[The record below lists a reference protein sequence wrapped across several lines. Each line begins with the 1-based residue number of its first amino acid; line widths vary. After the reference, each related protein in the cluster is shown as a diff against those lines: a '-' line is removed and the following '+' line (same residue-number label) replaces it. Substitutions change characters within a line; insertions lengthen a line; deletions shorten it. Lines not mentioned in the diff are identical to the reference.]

1 MTTWERKSQ
10 SEQPGEDKRSLK
22 ESPQMDILL
31 SAVLGELTTR
41 SIDFF
46 IKKIFKPKALD
57 VEDRLHMILLRAHV
71 IIDEAM
77 GRQITNQSVLQQLD
91 MLRDAM
97 YRGCYTLDTFRYQV
111 HSEEEAKGQ
120 VLSHSLSLSKVNS
133 PQGLCSSS
141 RNPQILKQLNNS
153 LDDLS
158 SMILGVEELV
168 VFLASYPRLY
178 RQPYSMHLVLG
189 NCMFGRQMETEFVI
203 NFLLHARPHGSKEL
217 DILPIVG
224 PGRVGKTTLVAHVCE
239 DERIR
244 DHFSEILFLR
254 DHDFTVVD
262 LATVREGYAM
272 EYKNRVSNSN
282 KDGRL
287 LVVVELVG
295 NLNEDAW
302 NRLYSAYTR
311 DVPSNTKI
319 IVTSRSDKI
328 IKFGTTQ
335 ALSMKYL
342 SHEAYWY
349 FFKTLMFGSTD
360 PKMHPRLA
368 CQAMEMA
375 RMSKRCFIA
384 ANMFACLLRDNFDIE
399 MWCKVLAFT
408 RGQNNKNILNFGGH
422 PFDLI
427 NQKRPAY
434 LGRMVTPF
442 QYIVLHR
449 GNECSKQEEVPK
461 IKLQDVM
468 YGSITAHG
476 KFEILG
482 WRSRIPPYHSFV
494 DICEIQEVKTT
505 SAKRK
510 RSV

>member
-1 MTTWERKSQ
+1 
-10 SEQPGEDKRSLK
+10 
-22 ESPQMDILL
+22 MDILL

-46 IKKIFKPKALD
+46 IKKSFKPKALD
-57 VEDRLHMILLRAHV
+57 VEDRLHMILLRAQV
-71 IIDEAM
+71 IVDEAM
-77 GRQITNQSVLQQLD
+77 GHQITNQSVLQQLD

-120 VLSHSLSLSKVNS
+120 VVSHSLSLSKVNS
-133 PQGLCSSS
+133 LQGLCSSS
-141 RNPQILKQLNNS
+141 RNPQISKQLNKS

-189 NCMFGRQMETEFVI
+189 NCMFGRQMETQFVI

-254 DHDFTVVD
+254 DHDFTGVD
-262 LATVREGYAM
+262 LARVREGYAM
-272 EYKNRVSNSN
+272 EYKSCVSNSN
-282 KDGRL
+282 DGRL

-295 NLNEDAW
+295 DLNEDAW
-302 NRLYSAYTR
+302 NRLYSAYIQ
-311 DVPSNTKI
+311 DVPSSTKI

-328 IKFGTTQ
+328 IKFGTTR
-335 ALSMKYL
+335 ALSMNYL

-349 FFKTLMFGSTD
+349 FFKTLTFGSTD
-360 PKMHPRLA
+360 PMMHPRLA
-368 CQAMEMA
+368 CLAMEIA
-375 RMSKRCFIA
+375 RMVKGCFIS
-384 ANMFACLLRDNFDIE
+384 ANIYACLLRANFDIQQ
-399 MWCKVLAFT
+399 WCKVLAFV
-408 RGQNNKNILNFGGH
+408 RGQINKNISNFGEH

-434 LGRMVTPF
+434 MGRMVTPS
-442 QYIVLHR
+442 QYVVLHCE
-449 GNECSKQEEVPK
+449 NECSKQEELPM
-461 IKLQDVM
+461 IKLEDVF
-468 YGSITAHG
+468 YGSIKVHG
-476 KFEILG
+476 KFEMLG
-482 WRSRIPPYHSFV
+482 WRSRIPPYHSYV
-494 DICEIQEVKTT
+494 DICEFQEVKTT

>member
-1 MTTWERKSQ
+1 
-10 SEQPGEDKRSLK
+10 
-22 ESPQMDILL
+22 
-31 SAVLGELTTR
+31 
-41 SIDFF
+41 
-46 IKKIFKPKALD
+46 
-57 VEDRLHMILLRAHV
+57 
-71 IIDEAM
+71 
-77 GRQITNQSVLQQLD
+77 
-91 MLRDAM
+91 
-97 YRGCYTLDTFRYQV
+97 
-111 HSEEEAKGQ
+111 
-120 VLSHSLSLSKVNS
+120 
-133 PQGLCSSS
+133 
-141 RNPQILKQLNNS
+141 
-153 LDDLS
+153 
-158 SMILGVEELV
+158 
-168 VFLASYPRLY
+168 
-178 RQPYSMHLVLG
+178 
-189 NCMFGRQMETEFVI
+189 MFGRQMETEFVI

>member
-1 MTTWERKSQ
+1 
-10 SEQPGEDKRSLK
+10 
-22 ESPQMDILL
+22 MDILL
-31 SAVLGELTTR
+31 SAVLGELTNR
-41 SIDFF
+41 SINFF
-46 IKKIFKPKALD
+46 IKKSFKPKALD
-57 VEDRLHMILLRAHV
+57 VEDRLHMILLRAQV

-111 HSEEEAKGQ
+111 HREEEAKGQ

-133 PQGLCSSS
+133 LQGLCSSS
-141 RNPQILKQLNNS
+141 RNPQILLQLNKS

-158 SMILGVEELV
+158 SMILGMEELV
-168 VFLASYPRLY
+168 MFLASYPRLY

-203 NFLLHARPHGSKEL
+203 NFLLHKRHHDSKEL
-217 DILPIVG
+217 DILPIIG

-254 DHDFTVVD
+254 DHDFTAVD
-262 LATVREGYAM
+262 LATVRERCAM

-295 NLNEDAW
+295 DLNEDAW
-302 NRLYSAYTR
+302 NRLYSAYTQ
-311 DVPSNTKI
+311 DVPSGSKI
-319 IVTSRSDKI
+319 IVTSRSDNI
-328 IKFGTTQ
+328 IKFGTTR
-335 ALSMKYL
+335 ALSLNYL

-349 FFKTLMFGSTD
+349 FFKTLTFGSTN
-360 PKMHPRLA
+360 PKMHPRLG
-368 CQAMEMA
+368 CLAMETA
-375 RMSKRCFIA
+375 RMLKGCFIG
-384 ANMFACLLRDNFDIE
+384 ANVYACLLRDNFDIK
-399 MWCKVLAFT
+399 MWCKVLAFL
-408 RGQNNKNILNFGGH
+408 RGQINKNISNFGGH
-422 PFDLI
+422 PVDLV

-442 QYIVLHR
+442 QYVVLHCE
-449 GNECSKQEEVPK
+449 NEYSRQEELPK
-461 IKLQDVM
+461 IKVHDVV
-468 YGSITAHG
+468 YGSLKVHG
-476 KFEILG
+476 KFEMLE

-494 DICEIQEVKTT
+494 GTCEIQEVKTT

>member
-1 MTTWERKSQ
+1 
-10 SEQPGEDKRSLK
+10 
-22 ESPQMDILL
+22 MDILL

-41 SIDFF
+41 SINFF
-46 IKKIFKPKALD
+46 IKKSLKPKALD
-57 VEDRLHMILLRAHV
+57 VEDRLHMILLRAQV

-77 GRQITNQSVLQQLD
+77 GRQITNQYVLQMLD

-111 HSEEEAKGQ
+111 HNEEEAKGQ
-120 VLSHSLSLSKVNS
+120 VLSHSFSLSKVNS
-133 PQGLCSSS
+133 LQGLCSSS
-141 RNPQILKQLNNS
+141 INPHILKNLNKS

-158 SMILGVEELV
+158 SMILGMKELV
-168 VFLASYPRLY
+168 MFLASYPRLY
-178 RQPYSMHLVLG
+178 RQPYSMLLVLG

-203 NFLLHARPHGSKEL
+203 NFLLHKRHHDSKEL
-217 DILPIVG
+217 DILPIIG

-254 DHDFTVVD
+254 DHDFTAVD
-262 LATVREGYAM
+262 LATVRERYAM

-295 NLNEDAW
+295 DLNEDAW
-302 NRLYSAYTR
+302 NRLYSTYTR
-311 DVPSNTKI
+311 DVPSGTKI
-319 IVTSRSDKI
+319 IITSRSDKI
-328 IKFGTTQ
+328 IKFGTTRE
-335 ALSMKYL
+335 LSMKYL

-375 RMSKRCFIA
+375 KMSKRCFIA

-422 PFDLI
+422 PFDLV

-434 LGRMVTPF
+434 LARMVITPP
-442 QYIVLHR
+442 QYVVLHCE
-449 GNECSKQEEVPK
+449 NEYSKQEELPN
-461 IKLQDVM
+461 IKFQDVL
-468 YGSITAHG
+468 YGSIKVHG
-476 KFEILG
+476 KFEMLG

-494 DICEIQEVKTT
+494 GICEFDQEVKIT

>member
-1 MTTWERKSQ
+1 MDFCK
-10 SEQPGEDKRSLK
+10 
-22 ESPQMDILL
+22 SPQMDILL

-46 IKKIFKPKALD
+46 IKKIFKPKELD

-71 IIDEAM
+71 IVDEAM

-133 PQGLCSSS
+133 LQGLCSSS
-141 RNPQILKQLNNS
+141 RNLEILTQLNNS

-158 SMILGVEELV
+158 SMILCVEELV
-168 VFLASYPRLY
+168 VFLASYPRRY
-178 RQPYSMHLVLG
+178 RQPYSMHLLLG

-203 NFLLHARPHGSKEL
+203 NFLLHTQPHGSKEL
-217 DILPIVG
+217 EILPIVG
-224 PGRVGKTTLVAHVCE
+224 PGKVGKTTLVAHVCE

-244 DHFSEILFLR
+244 DRFSEILFLR
-254 DHDFTVVD
+254 DHDFTGVD
-262 LATVREGYAM
+262 LVTVREGYAM
-272 EYKNRVSNSN
+272 ENKNRVSNSN

-295 NLNEDAW
+295 DLNEDAW
-302 NRLYSAYTR
+302 NRLYSADTW
-311 DVPSNTKI
+311 DVPSGTKI

-328 IKFGTTQ
+328 IKFGTTR
-335 ALSMKYL
+335 ALSMNYL

-349 FFKTLMFGSTD
+349 FFKTLTFGSTD
-360 PKMHPRLA
+360 LKMHPRLA
-368 CQAMEMA
+368 CLAMEIA
-375 RMSKRCFIA
+375 RMVKGCFIGG
-384 ANMFACLLRDNFDIE
+384 NNYACLLRDNFDIE
-399 MWCKVLAFT
+399 MWCKILAFV
-408 RGQNNKNILNFGGH
+408 RGQINKNISNFGGH
-422 PFDLI
+422 PFDLV

-442 QYIVLHR
+442 QYGVLHCV
-449 GNECSKQEEVPK
+449 NECSKQEEVPK

-468 YGSITAHG
+468 YGSMKVHG
-476 KFEILG
+476 KFEMLG

-494 DICEIQEVKTT
+494 NICEFQEVKTT